1 MVASDLSMGEH
12 EGSDVGT
19 GVSPSSP
26 SMIYVQTMG
35 IISQTTP
42 ISTVATIV
50 NLLHFFFSSAVVVV
64 KKKSLSIL
72 NMLFHV

>member
-1 MVASDLSMGEH
+1 MVTSDLSMGEH

-42 ISTVATIV
+42 ILTVATIV
-50 NLLHFFFSSAVVVV
+50 NLLHFF
-64 KKKSLSIL
+64 
-72 NMLFHV
+72 